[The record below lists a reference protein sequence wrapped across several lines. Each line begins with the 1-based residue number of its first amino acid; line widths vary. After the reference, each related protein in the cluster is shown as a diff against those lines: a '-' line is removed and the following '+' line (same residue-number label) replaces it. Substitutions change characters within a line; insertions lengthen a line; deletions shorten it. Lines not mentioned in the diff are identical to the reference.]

1 MLGVAI
7 VLSVIMLSVINLIGI
22 MLVGIMVSGI
32 VLSGIILSGIML
44 SGNMLSGI
52 MLSVIMLS
60 VIIMSGIMLN
70 VVSSSQKSYKPVL
83 LAWHGG
89 QVIQKGAPPLGWIL
103 RVSNEAKPLDKLGY
117 FIIVKDFM
125 HISEM
130 A

>member
-1 MLGVAI
+1 MLHSITFSILRFNLVPSIVMLGVAI
-7 VLSVIMLSVINLIGI
+7 V
-22 MLVGIMVSGI
+22 
-32 VLSGIILSGIML
+32 
-44 SGNMLSGI
+44 
-52 MLSVIMLS
+52 LSVIMLS